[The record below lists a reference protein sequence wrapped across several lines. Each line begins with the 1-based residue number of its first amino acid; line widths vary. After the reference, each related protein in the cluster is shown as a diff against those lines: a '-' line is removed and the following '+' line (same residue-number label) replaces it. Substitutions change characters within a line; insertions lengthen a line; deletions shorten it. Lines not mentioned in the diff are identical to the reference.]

1 MTMAHTVQRYL
12 EDHDLSYELTT
23 HPRTGCS
30 MRTASVAG
38 IPPHRLAKAVM
49 LEDEQGLLMA
59 VLPADRHVK
68 LGVLR
73 RRLGRDVGLAT
84 ERSLGDWFTDCEPG
98 AVPPL
103 GEAYGLRT
111 ILDDELE
118 EEPEIY
124 LETGD
129 HEGLARMSHDD
140 FMRAMC
146 HAERGHFA
154 KPML

>member
-12 EDHDLSYELTT
+12 EDHELPYELMI

-30 MRTASVAG
+30 LRTATVARVS
-38 IPPHRLAKAVM
+38 PHRLAKAVM
-49 LEDEQGLLMA
+49 LEDEQGPLMA
-59 VLPADRHVK
+59 VLPADRHVR

-84 ERSLGDWFTDCEPG
+84 ERNLSRWFGDCEPG

-103 GEAYGLRT
+103 GEAYGMRT

-118 EEPEIY
+118 AEPEVF
-124 LETGD
+124 LEAGD
-129 HEGLARMSHDD
+129 HQGLVRLSHDD
-140 FMRAMC
+140 FMRAMS

-154 KPML
+154 KPIL